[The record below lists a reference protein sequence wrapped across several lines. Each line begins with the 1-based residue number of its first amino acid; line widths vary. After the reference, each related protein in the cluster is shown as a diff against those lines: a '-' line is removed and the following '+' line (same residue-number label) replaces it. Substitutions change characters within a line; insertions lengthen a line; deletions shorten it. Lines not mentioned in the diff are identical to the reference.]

1 MFTNAIHYFSCQKTF
16 IIIAHRLKTVQKCD
30 TIFLIDQ
37 GQIAAQD
44 TFKELLKTNEYFKKT
59 ASHA

>member
-1 MFTNAIHYFSCQKTF
+1 
-16 IIIAHRLKTVQKCD
+16 
-30 TIFLIDQ
+30 LIDQ

-59 ASHA
+59 ASHAWFLSSPVIQKKILITIN